1 MSSPDPAIAHGDF
14 GHGDFGHGD
23 FGHGDFGHGD
33 FAADESP
40 ARGAAPLEPTPPS
53 TTDEPT
59 KAVSSNIRK
68 TPIRASMSNR

>member
-40 ARGAAPLEPTPPS
+40 PS